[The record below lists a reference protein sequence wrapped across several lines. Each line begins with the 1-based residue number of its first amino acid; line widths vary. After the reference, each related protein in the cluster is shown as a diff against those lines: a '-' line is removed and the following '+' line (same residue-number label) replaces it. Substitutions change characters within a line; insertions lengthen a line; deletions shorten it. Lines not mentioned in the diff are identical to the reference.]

1 MDSYGILTYVK
12 KELRC
17 DVHIIHGYEP
27 NLSHPPVIFTQGKKG
42 SRPVLTLD
50 IQLLQ
55 ELCESLARVRPGT
68 GQAANEE

>member
-17 DVHIIHGYEP
+17 DVHIIHGY
-27 NLSHPPVIFTQGKKG
+27 PPVIFTRGEKG

-68 GQAANEE
+68 GQAAC